1 MSTLLRMTGI
11 CKSFPG
17 VKALSDV
24 NFDLQKGEVH
34 ALVGENGAGK
44 STLMKILSGL
54 YVADEGEI
62 ELKGEVIKKTGLRE
76 MLNAGISVIYQELNL
91 ISHLTIAENIFLGRE
106 PRYKTGLIDWKTMYA
121 HVEEL
126 LVSFKINL
134 DPRAKVYTISPA
146 FQQVVEIVKALSL
159 KSEILVMDEPTAPL
173 TGNEVDRLFD
183 IIHNLKDQ
191 GVSIIY
197 ISHRLEELQ
206 HVADR
211 VTVLR
216 DGRCITTRPLEKL
229 NTEEIIHHMV
239 GRHLTEQYPKT
250 EIPPGEEILRVEG
263 LTKEGICNDVSFSVK
278 SGEIVGFTGL
288 VGAGRTEIME
298 LVYGHRKKDSGRIIF
313 RGEEVFFRSP
323 RDAVLKGIGLIPE
336 ERKKQG
342 LILGLSVFDN
352 AAITVL
358 ERYSR
363 FGLLLRKVITAK
375 VKDMI
380 HDIAIKTPSTKQLT
394 RNLSGGNQQKVV
406 LSKWFIRDCDLYI
419 FDEPTRG
426 IDVGAKV
433 EIYKLIQS
441 LAGKGAGII
450 MVSSELT
457 EIMNMSDRIEVIFD
471 GRIVKEFTRGETDEE
486 EVMEYSLGLREKESA
501 S

>member
-1 MSTLLRMTGI
+1 MNGI
-11 CKSFPG
+11 SKSFPG
-17 VKALSDV
+17 VRALSNV
-24 NFDLQKGEVH
+24 SFDLQKGEVH

-44 STLMKILSGL
+44 STLMKILSGM
-54 YVADEGEI
+54 YQADEGEI
-62 ELKGEVIKKTGLRE
+62 ELNGEVLRKTGLRD

-91 ISHLTIAENIFLGRE
+91 INHLTIAENIFLGRE
-106 PRYKTGLIDWKTMYA
+106 PRHKSGLIDWKTMYA

-126 LVSFKINL
+126 MASFKIDLN
-134 DPRAKVYTISPA
+134 PRAKVYTISPA

-183 IIHNLKDQ
+183 IIANLKSQ

-211 VTVLR
+211 VTILR
-216 DGRCITTRPLEKL
+216 DGQCITTKPLGEL
-229 NTEEIIHHMV
+229 STDQIIHHMV
-239 GRHLTEQYPKT
+239 GRHLTEQYPHADIT
-250 EIPPGEEILRVEG
+250 LGEELLRVEN
-263 LTKEGICNDVSFSVK
+263 LTKEGLCRDVNFSVK

-298 LVYGHRKKDSGRIIF
+298 LIYGHRKKDSGRIFF
-313 RGEEVFFRSP
+313 RGEEINLRSP
-323 RDAVLKGIGLIPE
+323 RDAVRKGIGLIPE

-358 ERYSR
+358 ERFSR
-363 FGLLLRKVITAK
+363 FGFLQRKVITKK

-380 HDIAIKTPSTKQLT
+380 RDIDIKTPSANQLT
-394 RNLSGGNQQKVV
+394 QNLSGGNQQKVV
-406 LSKWFIRDCDLYI
+406 LSKWFIRDCNLYI

-433 EIYKLIQS
+433 EIYKLMQS
-441 LAGKGAGII
+441 LAGEGAGII

-457 EIMNMSDRIEVIFD
+457 EIMNMSDRIEVVFD
-471 GRIVKEFTRGETDEE
+471 GRIVKEFTKDETNEE
-486 EVMEYSLGLREKESA
+486 EVMEYSLGLREKDVPA
-501 S
+501 